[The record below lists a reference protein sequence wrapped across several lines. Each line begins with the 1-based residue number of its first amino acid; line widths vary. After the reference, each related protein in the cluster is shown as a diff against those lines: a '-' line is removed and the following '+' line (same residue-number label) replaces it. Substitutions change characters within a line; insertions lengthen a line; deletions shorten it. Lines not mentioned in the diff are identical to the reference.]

1 MQNLRP
7 APLLSFLK
15 QRNVDIQKILF
26 QKILF
31 QEILNSPYSSQAVNG
46 VHMYPNTQCENE
58 NQGQGFSYD
67 YRYMRQLCAR
77 NFSSCSKY
85 QYLLEQNDL
94 NFSEVKQ
101 KNI

>member
-7 APLLSFLK
+7 APLLSFSK
-15 QRNVDIQKILF
+15 QRNVDIQE
-26 QKILF
+26 ILF

-67 YRYMRQLCAR
+67 YRYMRQLCAQ
-77 NFSSCSKY
+77 NFSSCSEY

>member
-7 APLLSFLK
+7 TPLLSFLK

-26 QKILF
+26 Q
-31 QEILNSPYSSQAVNG
+31 EILNSPYGSLAVNG
-46 VHMYPNTQCENE
+46 VHIYPNTQCENE

-77 NFSSCSKY
+77 NFSSCSEY